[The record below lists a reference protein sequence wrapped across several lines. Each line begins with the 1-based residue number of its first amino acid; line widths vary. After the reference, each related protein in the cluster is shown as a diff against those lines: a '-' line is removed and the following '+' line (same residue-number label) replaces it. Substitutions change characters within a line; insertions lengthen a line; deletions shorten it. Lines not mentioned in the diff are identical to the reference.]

1 MRTFGT
7 DLGKKKIKGANN
19 KIKAICMMSYLFGSI
34 LCLSLQ
40 IKVDM
45 GIVLQYLL
53 TPIPLALGH
62 LDEKNDEN
70 LKSKFDEVFRK

>member
-1 MRTFGT
+1 
-7 DLGKKKIKGANN
+7 
-19 KIKAICMMSYLFGSI
+19 MMSYLFGSI

-45 GIVLQYLL
+45 GVVLQYLL